1 MPELCFTEPL
11 MVNSRGVWCSTP
23 DGRVILRPSGMS
35 DQPHADVDFIRD
47 TSDEALA
54 VFYEIQRKR
63 SVEQKLVDVFDL
75 SEGLFE
81 TVKAGIRIRWPQAD
95 EREVF
100 LRAVASRVPRASMIQ
115 AYGWD
120 PAEHE

>member
-1 MPELCFTEPL
+1 MP
-11 MVNSRGVWCSTP
+11 
-23 DGRVILRPSGMS
+23 
-35 DQPHADVDFIRD
+35 QKPHADVDFARD
-47 TSDEALA
+47 TSAEALA

-63 SVEQKLVDVFDL
+63 TVGQKLADVFDL

-81 TVKAGIRIRWPQAD
+81 TAKAGIRLRYPEVD

-100 LRAVASRVPRASMIQ
+100 LRAVASRVSRELMIQ

-120 PAEHE
+120 PAMHE

>member
-1 MPELCFTEPL
+1 MP
-11 MVNSRGVWCSTP
+11 
-23 DGRVILRPSGMS
+23 
-35 DQPHADVDFIRD
+35 DQPHPDVDFVRD
-47 TSDEALA
+47 TSAAALA

-63 SVEQKLVDVFDL
+63 SIGQKIVDVFDL

-81 TVKAGIRIRWPQAD
+81 TVKTGIRLRHPMAD

-100 LRAVASRVPRASMIQ
+100 LRAMASRVPRELMIR

>member
-1 MPELCFTEPL
+1 
-11 MVNSRGVWCSTP
+11 
-23 DGRVILRPSGMS
+23 MS
-35 DQPHADVDFIRD
+35 HQPHADVDFVRD
-47 TSDEALA
+47 TSPEALA

-63 SVEQKLVDVFDL
+63 PIEQKMVDIFDL

-81 TVKAGIRIRWPQAD
+81 LVKSGIRLRYPNAD

-100 LRAVASRVPRASMIQ
+100 LRAVATRIPRDLMIR

-120 PAEHE
+120 PAGHE

>member
-1 MPELCFTEPL
+1 MSHEL
-11 MVNSRGVWCSTP
+11 
-23 DGRVILRPSGMS
+23 
-35 DQPHADVDFIRD
+35 HADVDFVRD
-47 TSDEALA
+47 TSAEALA

-63 SVEQKLVDVFDL
+63 PVGQKLVDVFDL

-81 TVKAGIRIRWPQAD
+81 TAKAGIRLRYPEAD

-100 LRAVASRVPRASMIQ
+100 LRAVASRVSRELMIQ

-120 PAEHE
+120 PAVHE